1 MLLKFKGESDKF
13 KESLREDTIGLLSL
27 YEASNMGAQV
37 EEILEEAM
45 EFAERSL
52 LEGEG
57 RVSDEVGRALKVPSH
72 KRMARLE
79 ARRFIEEYGNR
90 SDHDRDLL
98 ELAILDYNHVQAQHQ
113 AELAELTRS
122 CIYISIILLLL
133 NK

>member
-1 MLLKFKGESDKF
+1 
-13 KESLREDTIGLLSL
+13 
-27 YEASNMGAQV
+27 MGAQG

-52 LEGEG
+52 LEGED

-72 KRMARLE
+72 MRMARLE

-90 SDHDRDLL
+90 TDHDRDLL

-113 AELAELTRS
+113 AELTELKRS
-122 CIYISIILLLL
+122 CIYIIIIVVVV
-133 NK
+133 K